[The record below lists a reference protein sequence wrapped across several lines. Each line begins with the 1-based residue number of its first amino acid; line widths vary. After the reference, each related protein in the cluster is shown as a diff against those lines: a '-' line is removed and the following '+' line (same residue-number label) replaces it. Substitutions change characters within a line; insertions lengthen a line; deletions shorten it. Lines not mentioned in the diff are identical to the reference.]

1 MPHLEAITIH
11 ARRPVELAR
20 FWSAAL
26 GLPVDPADA
35 TAIAAGTLADHE
47 SVLLGLRDGL
57 HVWVSPAGDLAEPV
71 GRVHLDVR
79 LDDEFGPQDLIELGA
94 TLVWNEPQ
102 GRWSVYT
109 DPEGNRFCAVPATG
123 KPCPAQRL

>member
-11 ARRPVELAR
+11 ARQPAELAP

-26 GLPVDPADA
+26 GLPIDPADVA
-35 TAIAAGTLADHE
+35 AIADGTLGDRE
-47 SVLLGLRDGL
+47 SVLLGQRDGL
-57 HVWVSPAGDLAEPV
+57 HVWVSPADELPELG

-79 LDDEFGPQDLIELGA
+79 LDDDFGPQDLLDAGA
-94 TLVWNEPQ
+94 TLVWDEPQ

-109 DPEGNRFCAVPATG
+109 DPEDNRFCAVPATG
-123 KPCPAQRL
+123 KP

>member
-11 ARRPVELAR
+11 ARQPAELAQ

-26 GLPVDPADA
+26 GLPIDPADVA
-35 TAIAAGTLADHE
+35 AIADGTLGDRE
-47 SVLLGLRDGL
+47 SVLLGQRDGL
-57 HVWVSPAGDLAEPV
+57 HVWVSPADELPELG
-71 GRVHLDVR
+71 GRVHLDVS
-79 LDDEFGPQDLIELGA
+79 LDDDFGPQDLLDAGA
-94 TLVWNEPQ
+94 TLIWDEPQ

-123 KPCPAQRL
+123 KP